1 MDNSAY
7 RALIMSD
14 IPYRIVILSVVR
26 AERSAGWTQSKAYP
40 ELVEEDPYRAN
51 PICAAQSPCVGCTL

>member
-1 MDNSAY
+1 
-7 RALIMSD
+7 MSV

-51 PICAAQSPCVGCTL
+51 PICAAQRPCVGCTL